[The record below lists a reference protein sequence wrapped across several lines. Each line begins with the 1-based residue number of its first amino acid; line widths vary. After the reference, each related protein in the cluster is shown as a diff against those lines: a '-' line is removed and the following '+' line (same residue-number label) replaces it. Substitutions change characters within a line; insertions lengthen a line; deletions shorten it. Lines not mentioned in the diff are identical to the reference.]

1 MSSCCGTPEPPKKSS
16 CGCESEPVK
25 ESSCCDEQESEPV
38 KASSCC
44 SEQKLEPAKE
54 SSCCGGAEPVV
65 IASSCCGTPEPVEMS
80 SCCSGETGKKKRLD
94 LLLWSTITL
103 VSIAYIFDL
112 FFAET
117 TLTSVPAVA
126 LMTGSVHVLM
136 NSMWIGLAIGMLF
149 VGLLGRV
156 PREFVT
162 SLLGEGGSF
171 SGILRATFAGL
182 FLDLCSHGIL
192 LVGMRLYQRGASLG
206 QVMAFLIASPW
217 NSLSLTVIL
226 IALIGWQWTLLF
238 IVFSMVIGII
248 SGLIFESLVKNK
260 TLPANPNSIELKDFK
275 PWPEAKLRLK
285 QTRFDFSWFTSMLWE
300 GIKDSRMIV
309 RWLLLG
315 VLLAAAIRTFVP
327 IDSFQTYFGATLA
340 GLGMTLIVA
349 TILEICSEGSTPIAA
364 DLVTRA
370 QAPGN
375 GFAFLMTGV
384 ATDYTEIMSLRETT
398 GSWKIALF
406 LPLITVPQV
415 VLLSWIMNIVGT

>member
-1 MSSCCGTPEPPKKSS
+1 
-16 CGCESEPVK
+16 
-25 ESSCCDEQESEPV
+25 
-38 KASSCC
+38 
-44 SEQKLEPAKE
+44 
-54 SSCCGGAEPVV
+54 
-65 IASSCCGTPEPVEMS
+65 MS
-80 SCCSGETGKKKRLD
+80 SCCSPPEVPKQDSCCGGETAKKSRPD
-94 LLLWSTITL
+94 FLLWSTLIL
-103 VSIAYIFDL
+103 VATGYAIDL
-112 FFAET
+112 LAADFIQSWSSLAS
-117 TLTSVPAVA
+117 LVDAIHQ
-126 LMTGSVHVLM
+126 LMD
-136 NSMWIGLAIGMLF
+136 SMWIGLALGMFF

-162 SLLGEGGSF
+162 SLLGKGDSF
-171 SGILRATFAGL
+171 LGILRATIAGL

-192 LVGMRLYQRGASLG
+192 LVAMRLYQRGASLG

-238 IVFSMVIGII
+238 IVCSMLIGII
-248 SGLIFESLVKNK
+248 SGLIFDLLVRKGA
-260 TLPANPNSIELKDFK
+260 LPANPNTIKLNGFK
-275 PWPEAKLRLK
+275 PWTEAKKRL
-285 QTRFDFSWFTSMLWE
+285 QATHFSGNWWFTMLWE

-315 VLLAAAIRTFVP
+315 VLLASAIRTFVP

-340 GLGMTLIVA
+340 GLGLTLIAA

-398 GSWKIALF
+398 GSWKVALF
-406 LPLITVPQV
+406 LPIVTVPQV
-415 VLLSWIMNIVGT
+415 ILISWIMNLAAS